1 MARGSSTEIGPHKR
15 RVRPDAGQTPGS
27 GRRAAEKALADLIR
41 AEEKIKQ
48 QRADTLRDF
57 IKSWLEWKEPSI
69 SPKTV
74 SVYESSLK
82 RIPETMWALPFLT
95 G

>member
-41 AEEKIKQ
+41 AEEKIKKAACGYTPRFHQ
-48 QRADTLRDF
+48 KLARVERAVNL
-57 IKSWLEWKEPSI
+57 
-69 SPKTV
+69 
-74 SVYESSLK
+74 
-82 RIPETMWALPFLT
+82 A
-95 G
+95 